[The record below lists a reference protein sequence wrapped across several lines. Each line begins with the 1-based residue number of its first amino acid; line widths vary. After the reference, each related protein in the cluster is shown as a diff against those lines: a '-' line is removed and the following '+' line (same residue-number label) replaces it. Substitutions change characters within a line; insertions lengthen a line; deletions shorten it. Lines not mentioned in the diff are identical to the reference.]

1 MDRLTANQ
9 RKAIAALSG
18 NAARRESGLFR
29 AEGTRCVSD
38 MLPYMRCRYLLAT
51 ASWIAENPTWAKHPA
66 LIQVTSADIVRM
78 SSQQTPQPVIGV
90 FEIPRHE
97 APAIDGKSIV
107 LALDSV
113 QNPGNLGTIIR
124 LADWFGIT
132 DIIASRGTADAFAP
146 KVVQATMGALV
157 RVHVT
162 YVEDLASTLK
172 SVGVPVFGTFL
183 DGADLYAERGLPLSP
198 APVVVMGNEGAGI
211 SSEVEAVVS
220 HRLLIPSFPPGRH
233 TSESLN
239 VAMATGIIV
248 SELTRRIYCNG

>member
-9 RKAIAALSG
+9 RKAIASLSG
-18 NAARRESGLFR
+18 AAERRETGLFR
-29 AEGTRCVSD
+29 AEGTRCVTD
-38 MLPYMRCRYLLAT
+38 MLPHLPCRHLLAT
-51 ASWIAENPTWAKHPA
+51 AQWIAENPTWARHPA
-66 LIQVTSADIVRM
+66 LTQVTAADIARM
-78 SSQQTPQPVIGV
+78 SAQQTPQPVIGV

-97 APAIDGKSIV
+97 APAINGKSIV

-132 DIIASRGTADAFAP
+132 DIIASRGTADAFGP

-157 RVHVT
+157 RVRVT
-162 YVEDLASTLK
+162 YVDDLAETLR
-172 SVGVPVFGTFL
+172 SVPVAVLGTFL
-183 DGADLYAERGLPLSP
+183 DGRDLYAATDLPLQP

-211 SSEVEAVVS
+211 SPEVEAVVTD
-220 HRLLIPSFPPGRH
+220 RLLIPSFPPGRI

-248 SELTRRIYCNG
+248 SELTRRIYG